1 MVTAIWQFAD
11 VEKHLKIDG
20 RWRTFA
26 MARNALAF
34 VLIATSFAVN
44 IVGASVALAQDTS
57 RGDSRIKQAAIKKM
71 QSRLGGLRGTI
82 GIGDRYV
89 RLTQE
94 MIDRLKPPVPSN
106 DRDTDTS
113 IVEVT
118 NSVAKPIEIQN
129 VDIESIIR
137 DADKM
142 VEIERKK

>member
-1 MVTAIWQFAD
+1 MVTAIWQYAD

-20 RWRTFA
+20 QWRFFA
-26 MARNALAF
+26 MAKSELAS
-34 VLIATSFAVN
+34 VLIATSFAACLT
-44 IVGASVALAQDTS
+44 GASVAMAQDTS

-82 GIGDRYV
+82 SIGDRYV

-106 DRDTDTS
+106 DRDTETS
-113 IVEVT
+113 TVEVT

-137 DADKM
+137 DADKL
-142 VEIERKK
+142 VDIQRKK